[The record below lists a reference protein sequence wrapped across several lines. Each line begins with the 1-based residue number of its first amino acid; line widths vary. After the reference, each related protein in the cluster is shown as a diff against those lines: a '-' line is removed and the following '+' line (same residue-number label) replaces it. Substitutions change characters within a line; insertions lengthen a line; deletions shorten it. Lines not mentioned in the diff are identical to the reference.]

1 MADLHPVTIAII
13 LANVLFSMSGFK
25 NYSMF
30 EKYKFNVGAIR
41 RGEQVR
47 MVSSAFLHANT
58 QHLLFNM
65 LTLYFFANAV
75 IYTIGV
81 SKFLLVYISSLLL
94 GNLLSYFLHKDEY
107 HYSAVGAS
115 GAVMGVVYAGILLNP
130 RLEIY
135 FMPGWVFGVGYMIYS
150 IYGMVK
156 RNVNIGHD
164 AHFGGAIAGYIIAI
178 VSAPILL
185 QERLLIVI
193 ALALP
198 IIAFLILFKL
208 GKI

>member
-81 SKFLLVYISSLLL
+81 PRFLLVYVSSLLL

-135 FMPGWVFGVGYMIYS
+135 FMPGWVFGLGYMIYS

-156 RNVNIGHD
+156 RNDNIGHD
-164 AHFGGAIAGYIIAI
+164 AHFGGAIAGYVIAI
-178 VSAPILL
+178 ISAPILL
-185 QERLLIVI
+185 EERLLIVI

-198 IIAFLILFKL
+198 IIAFFILFKL